1 MAERVEPN
9 AESPVLP
16 VVAILGGSGEL
27 GRGLATRWAAVGI
40 RVLIGSR
47 DGSRAES
54 VAAAIPGKVR
64 GLTNRIAVDECDVVV
79 LAVPW
84 DAMDATIG
92 ECSGAIGNRIVISC
106 VNPLGFDD
114 RGPFAVDVAEGSA
127 VEHAAT
133 LLPASTVIGAFH
145 HIPASMLLDPDAG
158 EIDSDVMVV
167 GDERRA
173 VEYVIAL
180 ADLIP
185 GVRGVYAGRT
195 RNARQVEALTAN
207 LIAVNR
213 RYRTQSGVRITGVSR
228 SYS

>member
-9 AESPVLP
+9 AESPFLP

-27 GRGLATRWAAVGI
+27 GRGLATRWAAAGI

-47 DGSRAES
+47 DASRAES
-54 VAAAIPGKVR
+54 VAAAIPGEVR
-64 GLTNRIAVDECDVVV
+64 GLTNRHAVEKCDVVV

-84 DAMDATIG
+84 DALDATLS
-92 ECSGAIGNRIVISC
+92 ECSEVIGNRVVISC

-114 RGPFAVDVAEGSA
+114 RGPFAVEVAAGSA

-145 HIPASMLLDPDAG
+145 HIPASLLLESDV
-158 EIDSDVMVV
+158 EIESDVMVV
-167 GDERRA
+167 GDERSA

-180 ADLIP
+180 AALIP
-185 GVRGVYAGRT
+185 GLRGVYAGRT

-213 RYRTQSGVRITGVSR
+213 RYRTQSGVRITGI
-228 SYS
+228 